1 MFWYENRLLLK
12 ENLFKEHDILKFKY
26 IIRNFDEDIS
36 FLNKNYNL
44 KSLEKNEIDEK
55 PGIVQENKNEY
66 KITLPSVNKKL
77 EYLEGL
83 FKLYFTNTMNIP
95 LEISGNIKKNEFK
108 VFFYDPIWNKA
119 EENNK
124 PYIYIFK
131 HQYKKNKRFD
141 IEIIFR
147 VQLFDDEE
155 HTLELTLPW
164 TNYPDTYIQFSLKG
178 SKPSVTNKLGKFRE
192 GKTISITASFPEGYK
207 DNNLNIFKFTID
219 NNYNNGKSLNVQIRK
234 EMNLNDNKKFYYFP
248 YKTFINGSYNVI
260 NQSVPKDF
268 FLQKTPIVFYS
279 PYSIKFW
286 KFVPDI
292 IIKPGED
299 KYGFFVDE
307 FKFIIF
313 VREFDNYWVTNCKEF
328 GDEESINSYEK
339 LELKIENIQEASKRI
354 SFIFNN
360 IIGKK
365 KLFKSKY
372 KYNEIKNLKV
382 NELNKNGYFLE
393 FIYWLVSD
401 KISTE
406 YKYKQ
411 LNKLFKEMGDDYYNT
426 LSKLLVDISV
436 IDRLNKANN
445 ENKKKKRKNK

>member
-1 MFWYENRLLLK
+1 M
-12 ENLFKEHDILKFKY
+12 
-26 IIRNFDEDIS
+26 
-36 FLNKNYNL
+36 NKNYNL

-55 PGIVQENKNEY
+55 PRIVQENKNEY
-66 KITLPSVNKKL
+66 SITLPSVNKKL
-77 EYLEGL
+77 VYLEGL

-313 VREFDNYWVTNCKEF
+313 VREFDNYWVSNCEEF
-328 GDEESINSYEK
+328 GDDESINLYEK
-339 LELKIENIQEASKRI
+339 LDIKIENIQVASKKI
-354 SFIFNN
+354 SYIFNN
-360 IIGKK
+360 IKDK
-365 KLFKSKY
+365 NKWFFQQKSQY
-372 KYNEIKNLKV
+372 KFNDIKNLKKD
-382 NELNKNGYFLE
+382 ELNKYGYYLE
-393 FIYWLVSD
+393 FIYWLVSE
-401 KISTE
+401 KISTKD
-406 YKYKQ
+406 KYKQ
-411 LNKLFKEMGDDYYNT
+411 LNKLFKKMGEDYCNN
-426 LSKLLVDISV
+426 LSELLVDLSE
-436 IDRLNKANN
+436 IDRINGTNN
-445 ENKKKKRKNK
+445 YNKKKRRNK